1 MHEDDLWSWTKQRGL
16 NLVSKDASNLSYLS
30 DDVILYMHTNAVKLK
45 VGDRLVE
52 HS

>member
-1 MHEDDLWSWTKQRGL
+1 MHGDELWSWTKQKGL

-30 DDVILYMHTNAVKLK
+30 DDIILYMHTNPEKIK
-45 VGDRLVE
+45 VGDKMVE